1 MMITLVFWGTP
12 QYAVPSL
19 LKLIHAPEY
28 KVLGVVTQPDKR
40 RGRGNQLIP
49 SPVKQ
54 VALEHGLQI
63 WQPTRVKKDAQTLQ
77 ELQVLAADVF
87 VVVAYGQLLSPEIL
101 AMPRWGCVNAHGS
114 LLPAYRGAAPI
125 QWSLYNGDT
134 ITGVTTMQM
143 DVGMDTG
150 PMLLKRSISVGLL
163 DDAQTIRT
171 QLATVSAELLVETL
185 QQMTMGTLTPEPQA
199 DAQAST
205 ARLLQKAD
213 FLVDWS
219 QTAIRIHNQVRAF
232 IPQVTAQF
240 RGQPLK
246 VLQTVPLDTPYQA
259 ALPTDLQP
267 LLVQVNA
274 TDSTQSPP
282 GTIVALLKP
291 HGPVVQTG
299 AGLLLLRL
307 VQPAGKRPQSGMD
320 FANGVRLAVGDHIE
334 NGRLA

>member
-1 MMITLVFWGTP
+1 
-12 QYAVPSL
+12 
-19 LKLIHAPEY
+19 LIHAPEC

-54 VALEHGLQI
+54 VALEHGLPI
-63 WQPTRVKKDAQTLQ
+63 WQPARVKKDAQTLQ
-77 ELQVLAADVF
+77 ELQALAADIF
-87 VVVAYGQLLSPEIL
+87 VVVAYGQILSPEIL

-125 QWSLYNGDT
+125 QWSLYNGDS

-150 PMLLKRSISVGLL
+150 PMLLKRSIPVGLL

-171 QLATVSAELLVETL
+171 QLAEVSAELLVETL
-185 QQMTMGTLTPEPQA
+185 QQTALGTLTPEPQA
-199 DAQAST
+199 ETQAST

-219 QTAIRIHNQVRAF
+219 QPGMQIHNQVRAF
-232 IPQVTAQF
+232 MPQVTAQF

-246 VLQTVPLDTPYQA
+246 LLQTVPLDNAAQD
-259 ALPTDLQP
+259 ALPADLQP
-267 LLVQVNA
+267 LLSQVA
-274 TDSTQSPP
+274 QIDPTQSPP
-282 GTIVALLKP
+282 GTIVALLKS

-320 FANGVRLAVGDHIE
+320 FANGVRLAVGDCLE
-334 NGRLA
+334 NGCLA